1 MLTHCFKGTS
11 FWFIKFRDKR
21 LKNTLKV
28 SGFKDRQ
35 GLVVHAKMNLHTFH
49 SSDVIGSVVD

>member
-1 MLTHCFKGTS
+1 MLTHCFIGTS
-11 FWFIKFRDKR
+11 FCFIKFS

-35 GLVVHAKMNLHTFH
+35 GLVVHAKMNLLTFH